1 MVNQSIKLYKKISK
15 SIMNKEY
22 EVSNKGSNHLKD
34 IQEKAILIGIDFH
47 GNKNSSI
54 EISLKELSGL
64 AETAHYYVVSTLSQ
78 KIATI
83 NAKTFIG
90 KGKVEEVI
98 ELVRHLGAD
107 IVIFDENLSPAQNRN
122 LENIFKCR
130 VIDRSWL
137 ILEIFG
143 NHART
148 REAKTQ
154 VELASLKYAL
164 PRLTKMWGH
173 LSRQR
178 GGIGMKDV
186 GETQI
191 QLDRRLI
198 RGRITKLERVL
209 KKIDLEKKTQR
220 KSRSSGVYKVA
231 LVGYTNAGKSTLM
244 NQLTGAETLVANKLF
259 ATLDP
264 TIRKIKKN
272 FPYPVILS
280 DTVGLIDKLP
290 HDLVASFKS
299 TLDEVRDADLLL
311 KMVDISDLNSKRQ
324 IETTNN
330 VITEL
335 GVEDTDSILV
345 FNKVDKVS
353 TLEILETNVQSNPGA
368 ICVSSKNGT
377 GLDKLR
383 NAIITSYEKKLSYLQ
398 VTIDYKYAD
407 LIPQIRK
414 HVVIVKIDYEDNL
427 IRLDLRMPP
436 SGKDKVQDILKHTNQ
451 IASN

>member
-1 MVNQSIKLYKKISK
+1 MDKESKTYKNVAK
-15 SIMNKEY
+15 NT
-22 EVSNKGSNHLKD
+22 KD
-34 IQEKAILIGIDFH
+34 TQGKAILIGIEF
-47 GNKNSSI
+47 SS
-54 EISLKELSGL
+54 SGPSPLDNNLKELNGL
-64 AETAHYYVVSTLSQ
+64 AETAHYNVISIVSQ
-78 KIATI
+78 KLTRI
-83 NAKTFIG
+83 NPKSFIG
-90 KGKVEEVI
+90 KGKVEEVAQLI
-98 ELVRHLGAD
+98 RQFSAD

-148 REAKTQ
+148 REAKAQ

-198 RGRITKLERVL
+198 RDRITKLDRKL
-209 KKIDLEKKTQR
+209 KQIDLEKKTQR
-220 KSRSSGVYKVA
+220 KNRRDIYKVA

-244 NQLTGAETLVANKLF
+244 NQLTGAETLVENKLF
-259 ATLDP
+259 ATLDS

-272 FPYPVILS
+272 FPYPVVLS

-290 HDLVASFKS
+290 HDLIASFKS
-299 TLDEVRDADLLL
+299 TLDEVRDANLLIR
-311 KMVDISDLNSKRQ
+311 MVDISDPNSKRQ
-324 IETTNN
+324 ILTTNN
-330 VITEL
+330 VINEL
-335 GVEDTDSILV
+335 GVENTDSLLV
-345 FNKVDKVS
+345 FNKVDKINDP
-353 TLEILETNVQSNPGA
+353 EILESELQRHPKA
-368 ICVSSKNGT
+368 IIISSKNGT
-377 GLDKLR
+377 GLDVLR
-383 NAIITSYEKKLSYLQ
+383 NAIISNYESKLSSHQ
-398 VTIDYKYAD
+398 ITIKYEQAK

-414 HVVIVKIDYEDNL
+414 YAVIVKSDYEDTF
-427 IRLDLRMPP
+427 ITLDLRLPP
-436 SGKDKVQDILKHTNQ
+436 GGKEQIEKLLKNINQ
-451 IASN
+451 AEKS

>member
-1 MVNQSIKLYKKISK
+1 VETFNIKA
-15 SIMNKEY
+15 
-22 EVSNKGSNHLKD
+22 KD
-34 IQEKAILIGIDFH
+34 PRSTKQKAILIGIEFS
-47 GNKNSSI
+47 GNGSSQ
-54 EISLKELSGL
+54 LRNNFKELTGL
-64 AETAHYYVVSTLSQ
+64 AKTAHYNIVSSVSQ
-78 KIATI
+78 KLTRI
-83 NAKTFIG
+83 NPKSFIG
-90 KGKVEEVI
+90 KGKVEEVAQ
-98 ELVRHLGAD
+98 LALQLSAD
-107 IVIFDENLSPAQNRN
+107 IIIFDENLSPAQNRN

-198 RGRITKLERVL
+198 RDRITKLNRQL
-209 KKIDLEKKTQR
+209 KQIDLEKKTQR
-220 KSRSSGVYKVA
+220 KNRSTIYKVA

-244 NQLTGAETLVANKLF
+244 NQLTGADALVENKLF

-272 FPYPVILS
+272 FPYPVLLS

-290 HDLVASFKS
+290 HDLIASFKS

-311 KMVDISDLNSKRQ
+311 KMVDISDSNAKRQ
-324 IETTNN
+324 IQTTNN

-335 GVEDTDSILV
+335 GVEDTDSLLIL
-345 FNKVDKVS
+345 NKIDNISDHEVLRGEHQRYPD
-353 TLEILETNVQSNPGA
+353 A
-368 ICVSSKNGT
+368 IFVSSKNGT
-377 GLDKLR
+377 GVDLLQ
-383 NAIITSYEKKLSYLQ
+383 NAIIRCYEKKLDSYEMNINYKQ
-398 VTIDYKYAD
+398 VKLIQQIKKFAIIVQTDYKD
-407 LIPQIRK
+407 TF
-414 HVVIVKIDYEDNL
+414 
-427 IRLDLRMPP
+427 IRLNLKLPP
-436 SGKDKVQDILKHTNQ
+436 GGKNKVQELLKDNNQ
-451 IASN
+451 I

>member
-1 MVNQSIKLYKKISK
+1 METFNKKSKDPKL
-15 SIMNKEY
+15 
-22 EVSNKGSNHLKD
+22 LK
-34 IQEKAILIGIDFH
+34 QKAILIGIEFSNN
-47 GNKNSSI
+47 GSSQL
-54 EISLKELSGL
+54 SDNLNELNGL
-64 AETAHYYVVSTLSQ
+64 AETAHYNVVTTISQ
-78 KIATI
+78 KLTRI
-83 NAKTFIG
+83 NPKSFIG
-90 KGKVEEVI
+90 KGKVEEVAQ
-98 ELVRHLGAD
+98 LSRQFSAD

-122 LENIFKCR
+122 LENIFQCR

-148 REAKTQ
+148 REAKVQ

-198 RGRITKLERVL
+198 RDRITKLDRKL
-209 KKIDLEKKTQR
+209 KQIDLEKKTQR
-220 KSRSSGVYKVA
+220 KNRHNIYKVA

-259 ATLDP
+259 ATLDS

-272 FPYPVILS
+272 FPYPVVLS

-290 HDLVASFKS
+290 HDLIASFKS
-299 TLDEVRDADLLL
+299 TLDEVRNANLII
-311 KMVDISDLNSKRQ
+311 KMVDISDSNAKRQ

-330 VITEL
+330 VVNEI
-335 GVEDTDSILV
+335 GVEDTDSLLV
-345 FNKVDKVS
+345 FNKVDKVKDP
-353 TLEILETNVQSNPGA
+353 EILESEIQRYPEA
-368 ICVSSKNGT
+368 LMISSKNGT
-377 GLDKLR
+377 GIDLLQ
-383 NAIITSYEKKLSYLQ
+383 NAIIRCYENKLDSYKIVINYKQAKLIQ
-398 VTIDYKYAD
+398 
-407 LIPQIRK
+407 QIRK
-414 HVVIVKIDYEDNL
+414 CAVIVQTDYEDTL
-427 IRLDLRMPP
+427 IRLDLRLPP
-436 SGKDKVQDILKHTNQ
+436 GGKEKVQELLKDSIQADKN
-451 IASN
+451 

>member
-1 MVNQSIKLYKKISK
+1 MDRESQAHKNVSK
-15 SIMNKEY
+15 NT
-22 EVSNKGSNHLKD
+22 KD
-34 IQEKAILIGIDFH
+34 AREKAILIGIEF
-47 GNKNSSI
+47 SS
-54 EISLKELSGL
+54 SGPSPLDNNLKELNGL
-64 AETAHYYVVSTLSQ
+64 AETAHYNVIAVVSQ
-78 KIATI
+78 KLTRI
-83 NAKTFIG
+83 NPKSFIG
-90 KGKVEEVI
+90 KGKVEEVAHLI
-98 ELVRHLGAD
+98 RHFSAH

-148 REAKTQ
+148 REAKAQ

-198 RGRITKLERVL
+198 RDRITKLDRKL
-209 KKIDLEKKTQR
+209 KQIDLEKKTQR
-220 KSRSSGVYKVA
+220 KNRRDIYKVA

-244 NQLTGAETLVANKLF
+244 NQLTGADTLVENKLF
-259 ATLDP
+259 ATLDS

-272 FPYPVILS
+272 FPYPVVLS

-290 HDLVASFKS
+290 HDLIASFKS
-299 TLDEVRDADLLL
+299 TLDEVRDANLLIR
-311 KMVDISDLNSKRQ
+311 MVDISDPNAKRQ
-324 IETTNN
+324 IQTTNN
-330 VITEL
+330 VINDL
-335 GVEDTDSILV
+335 GVENTDSLLV
-345 FNKVDKVS
+345 FNKADKINDPN
-353 TLEILETNVQSNPGA
+353 ILELELRRHPEA
-368 ICVSSKNGT
+368 IIISSKNGT
-377 GLDKLR
+377 GLDLLR
-383 NAIITSYEKKLSYLQ
+383 KAIISNYESKLSPHQITL
-398 VTIDYKYAD
+398 KYDQAK

-414 HVVIVKIDYEDNL
+414 YAVIVKSDYED
-427 IRLDLRMPP
+427 IFISLDLRLPP
-436 SGKDKVQDILKHTNQ
+436 GGKEQIERLLNDTNQ
-451 IASN
+451 AEKG

>member
-1 MVNQSIKLYKKISK
+1 MDRESQAHKNVSK
-15 SIMNKEY
+15 NT
-22 EVSNKGSNHLKD
+22 KD
-34 IQEKAILIGIDFH
+34 AREKAILIGIEF
-47 GNKNSSI
+47 SS
-54 EISLKELSGL
+54 SGPSPLDNNLKELNGL
-64 AETAHYYVVSTLSQ
+64 AETAHYNVIAVVSQ
-78 KIATI
+78 KLTRI
-83 NAKTFIG
+83 NPKSFIG
-90 KGKVEEVI
+90 KGKVEEVAHLI
-98 ELVRHLGAD
+98 RHFSAH

-148 REAKTQ
+148 REAKAQ

-198 RGRITKLERVL
+198 RDRITKLDRKL
-209 KKIDLEKKTQR
+209 KQIDLEKKTQR
-220 KSRSSGVYKVA
+220 KNRRDIYKVA

-244 NQLTGAETLVANKLF
+244 NQLTGADTLVENKLF
-259 ATLDP
+259 ATLDS

-272 FPYPVILS
+272 FPYPVVLS

-290 HDLVASFKS
+290 HDLIASFKS
-299 TLDEVRDADLLL
+299 TLDEVRDANLLIR
-311 KMVDISDLNSKRQ
+311 MVDISDPNAKRQ
-324 IETTNN
+324 IQTTNN
-330 VITEL
+330 VINDL
-335 GVEDTDSILV
+335 GVENTDSLLV
-345 FNKVDKVS
+345 FNKADKINDPD
-353 TLEILETNVQSNPGA
+353 ILELELRRHPEA
-368 ICVSSKNGT
+368 IIISSKNGT
-377 GLDKLR
+377 GLDLLR
-383 NAIITSYEKKLSYLQ
+383 KAIISNYESKLSPHQITL
-398 VTIDYKYAD
+398 KYDQAK

-414 HVVIVKIDYEDNL
+414 YAVIVKSDYED
-427 IRLDLRMPP
+427 IFISLDLRLPP
-436 SGKDKVQDILKHTNQ
+436 GGKEQIERLLNDTNQ
-451 IASN
+451 AEKG

>member
-1 MVNQSIKLYKKISK
+1 MDRESQAHKNVSK
-15 SIMNKEY
+15 NT
-22 EVSNKGSNHLKD
+22 KD
-34 IQEKAILIGIDFH
+34 AREKAILIGIEF
-47 GNKNSSI
+47 SS
-54 EISLKELSGL
+54 SGPSPLDNNLKELNGL
-64 AETAHYYVVSTLSQ
+64 AETAHYNVIAVVSQ
-78 KIATI
+78 KLTRI
-83 NAKTFIG
+83 NPKSFIG
-90 KGKVEEVI
+90 KGKVEEVAHLI
-98 ELVRHLGAD
+98 RHFSAH

-148 REAKTQ
+148 REAKAQ

-198 RGRITKLERVL
+198 RDRITKLDRKL
-209 KKIDLEKKTQR
+209 KQIDLEKKTQR
-220 KSRSSGVYKVA
+220 KNRRDIYKVA

-244 NQLTGAETLVANKLF
+244 NQLTGADTLVENKLF
-259 ATLDP
+259 ATLDS

-272 FPYPVILS
+272 FPYPVVLS

-290 HDLVASFKS
+290 HDLIASFKS
-299 TLDEVRDADLLL
+299 TLDEVRDANLLIR
-311 KMVDISDLNSKRQ
+311 MVDISDPNAKRQ
-324 IETTNN
+324 IQTTNN
-330 VITEL
+330 VINDL
-335 GVEDTDSILV
+335 GVENTDSLLV
-345 FNKVDKVS
+345 FNKADKINDPD
-353 TLEILETNVQSNPGA
+353 ILELELRRHPEA
-368 ICVSSKNGT
+368 IIISSKNGT
-377 GLDKLR
+377 GLDLLR
-383 NAIITSYEKKLSYLQ
+383 KAIISNYESKLSPHQITLK
-398 VTIDYKYAD
+398 YKQAK

-414 HVVIVKIDYEDNL
+414 YAVIVKSDYED
-427 IRLDLRMPP
+427 IFISLDLRLPP
-436 SGKDKVQDILKHTNQ
+436 GGKEQIERLLNDTNQ
-451 IASN
+451 AEKS